1 MTQTHILGKIT
12 KGPIERQRGHAQ
24 QPETLAD
31 QPGRACSALCR
42 LPLDKTRR
50 RVGRAWRQMWLL
62 TGWIPEVAHAA
73 LGLVYTEAQSSRL
86 PTWLALETDGRPAG
100 LPGP

>member
-1 MTQTHILGKIT
+1 
-12 KGPIERQRGHAQ
+12 
-24 QPETLAD
+24 
-31 QPGRACSALCR
+31 
-42 LPLDKTRR
+42 
-50 RVGRAWRQMWLL
+50 MWLL
-62 TGWIPEVAHAA
+62 IGWIPEVAHAA